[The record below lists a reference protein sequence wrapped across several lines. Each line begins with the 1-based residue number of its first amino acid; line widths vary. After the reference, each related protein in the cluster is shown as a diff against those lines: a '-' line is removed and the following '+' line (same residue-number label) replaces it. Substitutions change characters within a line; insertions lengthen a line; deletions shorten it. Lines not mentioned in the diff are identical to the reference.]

1 VSAATYRKRP
11 VEIQAVQWTGSNPDQ
26 IAALAGD
33 EWIKSVVPNPPG
45 DDLIVDTLEGE
56 MRCRPGWWLI
66 RGLRG
71 EFYPC
76 DPDIFAAS
84 YELVAP

>member
-1 VSAATYRKRP
+1 VSPATYRKRP
-11 VEIQAVQWTGSNPDQ
+11 VEIQAVQWTGSNLDE

-33 EWIKSVVPNPPG
+33 EWIKSVAPNPPG

-76 DPDIFAAS
+76 EPEIFAAS
-84 YELVAP
+84 YELVAR

>member
-11 VEIQAVQWTGSNPDQ
+11 VEIQAVQWTGSNHTEV
-26 IAALAGD
+26 AELAGD
-33 EWIKSVVPNPPG
+33 AWVRDVAPNPPG

-71 EFYPC
+71 ELYPC
-76 DPDIFAAS
+76 EPEIFAAS
-84 YELVAP
+84 YELVAR